1 MPKWGNNKM
10 LDVCRYAVQR
20 IRNSRPLNSLC
31 NQTRLALLHG
41 EKRTSN
47 RRMLDIRPSF
57 PITLP
62 QRSRNERSSSG
73 RTRGEKKRER
83 ERGGGKVE
91 KKRGGGREKKAAYI
105 HLGNHGD
112 FVSTPCALNVAVF
125 PRVPNRKLNEPCA
138 ILVLGRPSCETSWNK
153 SAGEVDRIVNCVN
166 GVKGVM

>member
-1 MPKWGNNKM
+1 MDLQFDTTVPQVFFNKSPLSSLSIPFFHFHLREFNTTFSRYIYPPRILSLSLPIKYTRTETNVMPKWGNNKM

-83 ERGGGKVE
+83 EREVEGK
-91 KKRGGGREKKAAYI
+91 
-105 HLGNHGD
+105 
-112 FVSTPCALNVAVF
+112 
-125 PRVPNRKLNEPCA
+125 
-138 ILVLGRPSCETSWNK
+138 
-153 SAGEVDRIVNCVN
+153 
-166 GVKGVM
+166 

>member
-73 RTRGEKKRER
+73 RTREGKKERER
-83 ERGGGKVE
+83 ERWRESRKETRGREGE
-91 KKRGGGREKKAAYI
+91 KSGVHTPRKPWRLRFHAMCFKRGRI
-105 HLGNHGD
+105 PT
-112 FVSTPCALNVAVF
+112 ST
-125 PRVPNRKLNEPCA
+125 E
-138 ILVLGRPSCETSWNK
+138 
-153 SAGEVDRIVNCVN
+153 
-166 GVKGVM
+166 